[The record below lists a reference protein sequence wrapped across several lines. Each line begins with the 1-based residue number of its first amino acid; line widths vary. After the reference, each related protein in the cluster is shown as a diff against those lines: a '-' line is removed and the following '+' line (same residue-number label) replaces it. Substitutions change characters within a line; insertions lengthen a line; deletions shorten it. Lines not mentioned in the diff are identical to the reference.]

1 MACYVRE
8 ARYAY
13 SVEEGAHVIEVVY
26 DKFTPG
32 IGVKSHREWIY
43 NTAPTGNWTN
53 LLFDP
58 HQTKYECFLDCMV
71 KKTLEVRRKLCKLAL
86 DNHDIVVPV
95 YNTKIRLMNAIKILD
110 PTFEPPLINRKC
122 GWQNELLDEIYRNTS
137 LRVIATCLN
146 EYRLDRYFSVVR
158 TIGV

>member
-13 SVEEGAHVIEVVY
+13 IVEDGSHVIDVTY
-26 DKFTPG
+26 DKFVPG
-32 IGVKSHREWIY
+32 IGVNSHREWFY
-43 NTAPTGNWTN
+43 DTAPTGNWTH
-53 LLFDP
+53 LTFDP
-58 HQTKYECFLDCMV
+58 HQTKYESFLDCMV

-86 DNHDIVVPV
+86 DNHDTVVPI
-95 YNTKIRLMNAIKILD
+95 YKTKIRLMNAIKILD

-137 LRVIATCLN
+137 LRVISTCIN

>member
-13 SVEEGAHVIEVVY
+13 SVEDEAHVIEVVY

-32 IGVKSHREWIY
+32 IGVKSHREWMY
-43 NTAPTGNWTN
+43 HTAPTGNWTH
-53 LLFDP
+53 LTFDP

-86 DNHDIVVPV
+86 DNHDIVVPI
-95 YNTKIRLMNAIKILD
+95 YKTKIRLMNAIKILD

-146 EYRLDRYFSVVR
+146 EYRLERYFSVVR